1 MSVNVSPDGAQYDGV
16 KWSSSDSSIATV
28 AGGTVTGVKAGEA
41 TITAEAGG
49 KSGSQKITVKEAE
62 VVLTSIAIKGEASGK
77 KGSTIQLSI
86 TPNPANADAS
96 VTWKSSN
103 EGVATIDANG
113 KVTCKA
119 AGDTTITAIS
129 KKDTGKTATLAFKVT
144 EDVTKKFDMKD
155 VSVTAGQFKNLED
168 YSTIQG
174 SSSRSFSIENTKYA
188 TVDGN
193 GRIKAIRAGETKITV
208 TVKFQDGTTQT
219 QTKKLT
225 VTAASVKGITLDK
238 TKVTLKVGDSI
249 KLNPTIDTT
258 GYTGCLW
265 YTSDKNIVSLEEHG
279 NGTIKALKPG
289 KVTIIAK
296 ASEDTSKTATCEI
309 TVTGEDPKNDTK
321 TPLKDKS
328 GKQLYV
334 KTADGKYVLAVVA
347 DYYKYNVFYRENEN
361 VEYKYTG
368 WQTIDGKRYYFDK
381 NGNKVTGDQ
390 IIQGVKYSFGSD
402 GALSS
407 GSGVLGIDVS
417 KHNGNINWTEVKN
430 SGVSFVIIRC
440 GYRGSSTGALIEDP
454 KFKANVQGATA
465 AGLKVGIYFFT
476 QAVNQIEAVEEASMT
491 VSLIKNYK
499 ISYPVFLDVEAS
511 GGRADGLDTGT
522 RTQIVNAY
530 CQTIQNSGYTAG
542 VYANKTW
549 LNSKLNVGSLGGY
562 KIWLA
567 QYAAAPTYN
576 GRYDMWQY
584 SSTGKIGG
592 ISGNTDLNISYLGY

>member
-1 MSVNVSPDGAQYDGV
+1 
-16 KWSSSDSSIATV
+16 
-28 AGGTVTGVKAGEA
+28 
-41 TITAEAGG
+41 
-49 KSGSQKITVKEAE
+49 
-62 VVLTSIAIKGEASGK
+62 
-77 KGSTIQLSI
+77 
-86 TPNPANADAS
+86 
-96 VTWKSSN
+96 
-103 EGVATIDANG
+103 
-113 KVTCKA
+113 
-119 AGDTTITAIS
+119 
-129 KKDTGKTATLAFKVT
+129 
-144 EDVTKKFDMKD
+144 
-155 VSVTAGQFKNLED
+155 
-168 YSTIQG
+168 
-174 SSSRSFSIENTKYA
+174 YA

-289 KVTIIAK
+289 KVIITAK